1 MNLGCGASKRRVGYT
16 CASGRLCALLLY
28 SFGLSMHWDRSPKG
42 RHRVRRGAVHDW
54 ETFDAGEAQ
63 LSCGPRALFIWLQLL
78 GHEVR
83 YDEVAQCLPI
93 GDKGVS
99 LEDLAEAARRWLTT
113 TRVIKVAPGDLDR
126 IPLPAV
132 AHGWF
137 PGQSGTHGHYV
148 VVVKVGRKAVVC
160 LDGGGGL
167 AQEVSRSEFESFWSG
182 YLLAADNRV
191 VMWTRYSAAVGLSI
205 LLVGVI
211 VTALG
216 SVRLW
221 RRGVGSTAVCKGY
234 VFDPY
239 RRN

>member
-1 MNLGCGASKRRVGYT
+1 MRLVVVFVWFVYALGPVAEGSASS
-16 CASGRLCALLLY
+16 AQ
-28 SFGLSMHWDRSPKG
+28 
-42 RHRVRRGAVHDW
+42 GAVHDW